1 MKKIIQDILKMPYYK
16 NCSAVSG
23 AVHNIA
29 KHEDAVQ
36 DILEKHNL
44 KEIKKSDF
52 IKENKIK
59 NIKKL
64 RDQWLNDGDH
74 SMLKNNTFIGQP
86 CGTHDSPDFIVKT
99 NNKVYFIEC
108 KSAKGDKPMYNGGF
122 PKENYIYVFTS
133 EKYNSTTVYLGQDII
148 PNEMREIMN
157 KFLKKAGVLVK
168 DLNNELKNTKDNTA
182 GVSYIIRNMY
192 QHSGGAKWNNYFTH
206 ELRGKR
212 EQNVLD
218 FV

>member
-1 MKKIIQDILKMPYYK
+1 MKKIIQDILKMPYYE
-16 NCSAVSG
+16 NYSAVSG

-64 RDQWLNDGDH
+64 RNEWLNDGDH

-86 CGTHDSPDFIVKT
+86 CGKNDSPDFIVKT

-108 KSAKGDKPMYNGGF
+108 KSAKGAEPMYNSGF

-133 EKYNSTTVYLGQDII
+133 KKYNSTIVYLGQDII
-148 PNEMREIMN
+148 SNGMRETMN
-157 KFLKKAGVLVK
+157 KFLKKIVPQVK

-182 GVSYIIRNMY
+182 GVSYFLRNMY
-192 QHSGGAKWNNYFTH
+192 QHAGGAKYNDYFTH
-206 ELRGKR
+206 ELRDKR
-212 EQNVLD
+212 IQNVLN